1 MTFLKWVRPFSI
13 SLQGHAVFPNG
24 EIPVARLFRPGGR
37 AGGRIQHLPQ
47 QGLRVFVPALSLR
60 QAAGA
65 VVDPARLMSCQRGV
79 GGDLDGG
86 YRRAEGR
93 SPAGG
98 EEDQLGPRRRQ
109 SGGGYQ
115 VVARGLKYAQAPLFR
130 PFSVMEYISH
140 RRAPALLHT
149 AQRFF
154 LQGRNAPRLIA
165 GRGIFIDYL
174 AVADKVILA
183 FLHKGG

>member
-1 MTFLKWVRPFSI
+1 MTFPKWVRPFSI
-13 SLQGHAVFPNG
+13 SLQGHVVFPNG

-65 VVDPARLMSCQRGV
+65 VVDPARLMSRQRSV

-93 SPAGG
+93 PPAGG
-98 EEDQLGPRRRQ
+98 EEDQLGPRCRQ
-109 SGGGYQ
+109 SGGGHQ
-115 VVARGLKYAQAPLFR
+115 VVARGLKYAQTPLFR

-140 RRAPALLHT
+140 RRAPEI
-149 AQRFF
+149 
-154 LQGRNAPRLIA
+154 GRASCRERVYVL
-165 GRGIFIDYL
+165 
-174 AVADKVILA
+174 V
-183 FLHKGG
+183 